1 VVNHITFVEAP
12 VRHIPPHRRVVSGA
26 FATVLVLH
34 IALFLGVVIAGRS
47 WPVRVTPGALSQ
59 VGIAAFNPGALGTA
73 GTSSP
78 NLKPASPA
86 TKTTPTRAIHA
97 TPAVADEPAESGQ
110 AGGAPGTAGGG
121 GSGPVRLGS
130 GEGLTLLTKVTPT
143 YPHTM
148 ESARIPGTVVLDAT
162 IRRDGTIG
170 DIKILQSTN
179 AAFAQAAADAV
190 KRWRYTSLPYEGIV
204 TVTVNFTLPR

>member
-1 VVNHITFVEAP
+1 MVNHITFVEAP

-34 IALFLGVVIAGRS
+34 IALFLGLVIAGRS
-47 WPVRVTPGALSQ
+47 RPVRVTPGASSQ
-59 VGIAAFNPGALGTA
+59 VGIAAFNPGAIGTA
-73 GTSSP
+73 GTASP
-78 NLKPASPA
+78 NVKPASPA
-86 TKTTPTRAIHA
+86 KKTTPTRAIHA

-110 AGGAPGTAGGG
+110 AGGAPGTAGG

-148 ESARIPGTVVLDAT
+148 ESARIPGTVVLDAI

-170 DIKILQSTN
+170 EIKILQSTN

>member
-1 VVNHITFVEAP
+1 MVNHITFVEAP

-34 IALFLGVVIAGRS
+34 IALFLGLVIAGRS
-47 WPVRVTPGALSQ
+47 RP
-59 VGIAAFNPGALGTA
+59 A

-86 TKTTPTRAIHA
+86 KKTTPTRAIHA
-97 TPAVADEPAESGQ
+97 TSAVADEPAESGQ
-110 AGGAPGTAGGG
+110 SGGAPGTAGGG

-170 DIKILQSTN
+170 EIKILRSTN